1 MTARIIKADRSGPRI
16 VSATIQD
23 ARAQAHAI
31 VALAHEDAAR
41 VREGAREEGRA
52 EGRAEVAAM
61 LADLAIARDRMLG
74 ELQAQAVN
82 VAMLAAARIV
92 GDELSARPERIADIV
107 RPLLVRLRRAR
118 QITLRV
124 HPEDRITLDSALPV
138 LARDVDLACAL
149 AIESDPG
156 LARGGCL
163 VTSDAG
169 VLDARLE
176 VRLDALRDALGQ
188 R

>member
-1 MTARIIKADRSGPRI
+1 MTARVVKADRRGPRI
-16 VSATIQD
+16 VPAAIQD

-41 VREGAREEGRA
+41 VREGAREQGRA
-52 EGRAEVAAM
+52 EGRAEAAAR
-61 LADLAIARDRMLG
+61 LVDLAIARDRMLG
-74 ELQAQAVN
+74 ELQAQAVD

-92 GDELSARPERIADIV
+92 GDELSARPERVADIV
-107 RPLLVRLRRAR
+107 RPLLRRLRRAR
-118 QITLRV
+118 QVTLRV
-124 HPEDRITLDSALPV
+124 HPDDRAALESALPA
-138 LARDVDLACAL
+138 LARDTDLAGTV
-149 AIESDPG
+149 AIEADPA
-156 LARGGCL
+156 LARGGCV

-176 VRLDALRDALGQ
+176 VRLDALRDALGK